1 MAAAEPDKRMLMPG
15 VSVHDLMASYAGGQV
30 GDYWITM
37 ADDATTAANADADAN
52 PNPNPNPNLNPNLN
66 ATNATATTIAYT
78 TSITSI
84 TSNTIAGAG

>member
-52 PNPNPNPNLNPNLN
+52 PNPNLNPNLN
-66 ATNATATTIAYT
+66 TTNATATTIAYT